1 MKIEKIERH
10 DRPFPK
16 YNPGDRYSYA
26 KDRKQYTSKPRVYV
40 SVKGESL
47 LDQLQNR
54 RERPSTLYKKVMYD
68 QALAALGLTREN
80 AQLSWSQ
87 KAGCQCGCSPAFILK
102 ARKGKY
108 CDMPLAD
115 VWVTVVGDDAVVEG
129 RLQSPVAFAAAATA
143 QLILEKQQQAVGV
156 LVPGETIPESQELGL
171 VRRMMLDGALPN
183 VDKFTGG
190 Q

>member
-10 DRPFPK
+10 DRAYPR

-40 SVKGESL
+40 AVKGESL

-87 KAGCQCGCSPAFILK
+87 KAGCQCGCSPGLIVK
-102 ARKGKY
+102 ARKGRY
-108 CDMPLAD
+108 CDMPRAD

-129 RLQSPVAFAAAATA
+129 RHQSPVAFAAAATE
-143 QLILEKQQQAVGV
+143 QLILEKQLQATDA
-156 LVPGETIPESQELGL
+156 LAPGETVPESEELNM
-171 VRRMMLDGALPN
+171 VRRSMLDGALPN
-183 VDKFTGG
+183 VDKFVGG
-190 Q
+190 